1 MESERKTEILPAVA
15 AMIFNE
21 RGDVLLQKR
30 KDVEKWCV
38 ISGHVEYG
46 ETVEQ
51 AILREIREEINVT
64 AEVVRL
70 IGVYSTP
77 SFATYHYEDRSIQYV
92 ISYFE
97 VKLLETPPEDISNAE
112 TLAIKFF
119 PVTQIPENLDMMN
132 PYWLEDALNKKNTPY
147 IR

>member
-1 MESERKTEILPAVA
+1 MASERKTEILPAVA

-97 VKLLETPPEDISNAE
+97 VKLLETPPEDIFNAE

-119 PVTQIPENLDMMN
+119 PVTQIPQNLDMMN